1 MQTKKAIIKDSSI
14 SAFDKNRRTFIKKAG
29 AATLFSAAT
38 LNTGFANSFLP
49 KNKVLKV
56 GLVGCGGRGTG
67 AAVQALR
74 ADPDTVLY
82 AMADAFEDR
91 LVSSLDFLKKALGQR
106 ADVKKNMQFVGFD
119 AYQKLI
125 DSGVDVVLLA
135 SPPGFRPAHLMAA
148 IDAGKHVF
156 YEKPVAVDGPGIR
169 KVLEAAKKAKEKN
182 LSIVSGLCFRYDLQK
197 QALFGKVL
205 NGEIGE
211 VKSISSTRHGG
222 ELWFKEREPDWNDM
236 QYKMRNWYYYNWL
249 GGDFIVEMFVHSTD
263 MISWAMGE
271 RMPLTASGVGGRFW
285 RTDEKYGNIYDHFAV
300 ELDYGDGLKGN
311 VSTRQLSGG
320 SSKNSVEIAGSQGNA
335 FYEGDRH
342 EIWGKKSWKYE
353 GEKND
358 MYQTEQDVFFSS
370 IRKGLAIND
379 GKMAAD
385 STLVAIMSRDA
396 AYSGQI
402 ITWDEAMNSK
412 VSLGPDNKEYSW
424 DLEFEGP
431 GIAIPGT
438 DKSV

>member
-1 MQTKKAIIKDSSI
+1 MKDIVSVGGT
-14 SAFDKNRRTFIKKAG
+14 DRRIFIKKAG
-29 AATLFSAAT
+29 AATLFSVAA

-74 ADPDTVLY
+74 ADPDTVLH

-91 LVSSLDFLKKALGQR
+91 LTSSLELLKKAHGQR
-106 ADVKKNMQFVGFD
+106 ADVKKSLQFVGFD

-135 SPPGFRPAHLMAA
+135 APPGFRPKHFSAA
-148 IDAGKHVF
+148 IEAGKHVF

-182 LSIVSGLCFRYDLQK
+182 LSLVSGLCFRHDLQK

-205 NGEIGE
+205 NGEIGDI
-211 VKSISSTRHGG
+211 KSISSTRYGG
-222 ELWFKEREPDWNDM
+222 ELWFKDRQPDWNDM
-236 QYKMRNWYYYNWL
+236 QYKIRNWYYYNWL

-263 MISWAMGE
+263 MVSWAMGDK
-271 RMPLTASGVGGRFW
+271 MPLSVTGVGGRQW

-300 ELDYGDGLKGN
+300 ELDYGRGLKGN
-311 VSTRQLSGG
+311 LATRQLSGG
-320 SSKNSVEIAGSQGNA
+320 SSRNSVEIAGTMGNV
-335 FYEGDRH
+335 FCEGNRH
-342 EIWGKKSWKYE
+342 EIWGKEDWKYE
-353 GEKND
+353 GERND
-358 MYQTEQDVFFSS
+358 MYQTEHDVFFRS
-370 IRKGLAIND
+370 IRNGEATND
-379 GKMAAD
+379 GERAAN
-385 STLVAIMSRDA
+385 STLMAIMSRDA

-402 ITWDEAMNSK
+402 ISWEDAMNST
-412 VSLGPDNKEYSW
+412 VSLGPKNDEYSW
-424 DLEFEGP
+424 DLIYEGP
-431 GIAIPGT
+431 GIAVPGVSKAT
-438 DKSV
+438 